1 MWRIIRDTN
10 HPSMN
15 SIEDIY
21 QPSAELARYH
31 LRNAV
36 SYLLQRPPVQGKAAI
51 DWLLN
56 EINSVYFPITVEAAI
71 TSFATGPLSRPTD
84 SLVRNF
90 IIVLTKSLLSGDLD
104 ELSERRYIAAIE
116 AVRRVHRPI
125 SEQVLAARLND
136 IFRGLPDN
144 RFGLS
149 MRFLFFVQDT
159 WQYVSDEVRIR
170 INRYVTDMPDEDIV
184 PNLLVALQKNELH
197 AAGRTRLNAASISD
211 LTKLI
216 SANTEGHLVHEILDI
231 AISRYE
237 GARNYYAANEIGREL
252 IVPLAMSLSS
262 AQIERIMVAGQS
274 NSQVRGSNAYIT
286 VLTSIVESG
295 KVSAKEMVE
304 LLNKYGLGLYTDII
318 LPQAKVMQDE
328 DKVPL

>member
-1 MWRIIRDTN
+1 
-10 HPSMN
+10 
-15 SIEDIY
+15 
-21 QPSAELARYH
+21 
-31 LRNAV
+31 
-36 SYLLQRPPVQGKAAI
+36 
-51 DWLLN
+51 
-56 EINSVYFPITVEAAI
+56 
-71 TSFATGPLSRPTD
+71 
-84 SLVRNF
+84 
-90 IIVLTKSLLSGDLD
+90 
-104 ELSERRYIAAIE
+104 
-116 AVRRVHRPI
+116 
-125 SEQVLAARLND
+125 
-136 IFRGLPDN
+136 
-144 RFGLS
+144 
-149 MRFLFFVQDT
+149 
-159 WQYVSDEVRIR
+159 
-170 INRYVTDMPDEDIV
+170 MPDEDIV